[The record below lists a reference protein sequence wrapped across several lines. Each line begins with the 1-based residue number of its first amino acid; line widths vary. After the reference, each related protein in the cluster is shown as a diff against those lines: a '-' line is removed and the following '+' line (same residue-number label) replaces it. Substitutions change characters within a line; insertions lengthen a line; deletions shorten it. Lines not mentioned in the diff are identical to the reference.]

1 MTPDLTFVTETFR
14 KFNLLIFSTGLPLPK
29 ICLTH
34 ARTFRG
40 KLVYRRRISPLGS
53 TTSDFELRISADYD
67 APEEDWE
74 DVVIHEMIHL
84 YIAFNGI
91 KDSSSHGP
99 VFRKMMN
106 DINLKHGRNITVST
120 RTTKEQQDSDKRVRG
135 HFLCIVKFSDG
146 RLAVAPVAKSRVF
159 QLWNEF
165 GKFPNAVALKWVGST
180 DPWFNRFPRVI
191 KTKLYLTS
199 ATELLPHL
207 KGGLLLGRDGNT
219 VRVVSQRCSPDE
231 LLP

>member
-99 VFRKMMN
+99 VFRKMMVPE
-106 DINLKHGRNITVST
+106 LKHT
-120 RTTKEQQDSDKRVRG
+120 R
-135 HFLCIVKFSDG
+135 LSDG
-146 RLAVAPVAKSRVF
+146 RHSEASVAEFYDAEKVPAYPFVGILLLLCGACRHSYVAPVFEIDVIHHLPEHR
-159 QLWNEF
+159 
-165 GKFPNAVALKWVGST
+165 AV
-180 DPWFNRFPRVI
+180 
-191 KTKLYLTS
+191 
-199 ATELLPHL
+199 
-207 KGGLLLGRDGNT
+207 
-219 VRVVSQRCSPDE
+219 
-231 LLP
+231 